1 MFLFK
6 AYSRIEFFFL
16 FFCHCIIGLLLGSFI
31 QCNIVPCFDGIVVK
45 KLKRRR
51 RARATQ
57 RRYNLKMVVTGYTQR
72 QVLAVI
78 VGLWAGK
85 QEENGSAHSKGYLK
99 MENPSVLDRFTWHH
113 YSTTDEKFSVLGY
126 CNLINGLY
134 LLASCCVRVCFALCL
149 LLICSWSLSLFCL
162 LSHSTCSLNVLMK
175 DRQVISVRASALTDV
190 L

>member
-6 AYSRIEFFFL
+6 AYSRIEFFFFFFLSLHHRTPAGKFHSVQHCPL
-16 FFCHCIIGLLLGSFI
+16 FWWNSCKETKEKKKSEGNSETLQPENGSYRI
-31 QCNIVPCFDGIVVK
+31 
-45 KLKRRR
+45 
-51 RARATQ
+51 
-57 RRYNLKMVVTGYTQR
+57 

-78 VGLWAGK
+78 DGLWAGK

-126 CNLINGLY
+126 CYLINGLY

>member
-6 AYSRIEFFFL
+6 AYSRIEFFFS
-16 FFCHCIIGLLLGSFI
+16 FFCHCIIGLLLGSSI

-57 RRYNLKMVVTGYTQR
+57 RHYNLKMVVIGYTQR

-126 CNLINGLY
+126 CYLINGLY
-134 LLASCCVRVCFALCL
+134 LLASCCV
-149 LLICSWSLSLFCL
+149 SLFCSL
-162 LSHSTCSLNVLMK
+162 LAADLLLKSLSVLPLIPFNM
-175 DRQVISVRASALTDV
+175 QS
-190 L
+190 